1 MTRYIVGRLL
11 VTFPVVF
18 GVTLAVFS
26 MLVLI
31 PGDPVKMMLSEFVT
45 SPDQIAQ
52 MRSQLHLDE
61 PFVQQYGRFVW
72 NAVRGDLGTSI
83 RDRRPVATE
92 IAEMLPST
100 LQLALAA
107 FALAATL
114 GMALGVL
121 AAVRQNSWWDAG
133 SMVVALLGVSLPSF
147 WVGLLLVFTFSLRL
161 RWFPATGGGG
171 ISHLI
176 LPALALGLGG
186 AAIIARLT
194 RSSMLDVLRM
204 EHVTTARAKG
214 LAEGIVVM
222 RHGLRTALIPII
234 TLFGLQFG
242 SLLAGTVIIETVFGR
257 PGIGRLVVSAI
268 LNKDFPLV
276 QGVVL
281 FVAVGYV
288 GINLVVDMI
297 YAVADPRIRYG

>member
-1 MTRYIVGRLL
+1 MTRYVVGRLL
-11 VTFPVVF
+11 VTVPVIF

-26 MLVLI
+26 MLFLI

-45 SPDQIAQ
+45 TPDQVAK

-61 PFVQQYGRFVW
+61 PFFQQYGRFVW
-72 NAVRGDLGTSI
+72 NALRGDLGTSI
-83 RDRRPVATE
+83 RDRRPVAAE
-92 IAEMLPST
+92 IAEMFPST

-107 FALAATL
+107 FALAATV
-114 GMALGVL
+114 GMALGIL

-214 LAEGIVVM
+214 LEEGIVVL
-222 RHGLRTALIPII
+222 RHGLRNALIPII

-257 PGIGRLVVSAI
+257 PGIGRLVVGAI

-281 FVAVGYV
+281 FVAVAYV

-297 YAVADPRIRYG
+297 YAVVDPRIRYG